1 MTMQL
6 NYDRSL
12 HEKEHKAGPF
22 EITADMIRSVNGSL
36 GETGPAFQLRRGS

>member
-12 HEKEHKAGPF
+12 HETQHRAGPF
-22 EITADMIRSVNGSL
+22 EITPEMITSVNSSH
-36 GETGPAFQLRRGS
+36 Q